1 MINNFSWDVVAKFIN
16 QHATN
21 LTEATSFNSK
31 DVLNKAKDIKT
42 SDFSKNEMKAN
53 VNQKAFESFEK
64 NKKELRVLDNS
75 EISTKDVADIKKK
88 GQMVNGDSKPKMNGH
103 AEPEEPKESKEPE
116 VKTNGSST
124 SPPASWSK
132 EEQAL
137 LEQAIK
143 TYPISTPDRW
153 DMIASCVP
161 NRSKKDCLRRVKE
174 LVDLVNAKK
183 TALNVK

>member
-1 MINNFSWDVVAKFIN
+1 MAKFIN

-75 EISTKDVADIKKK
+75 DISTKDVADIKK
-88 GQMVNGDSKPKMNGH
+88 GPMVNGVSKPKMNGH
-103 AEPEEPKESKEPE
+103 AEPEEPKESKESE
-116 VKTNGSST
+116 VKTNGSSAA
-124 SPPASWSK
+124 PVASWSK
-132 EEQAL
+132 DEQAL

-161 NRSKKDCLRRVKE
+161 NRTKKDCLRRVKE